1 MVKFIKRY
9 EFNNPWITSASGLIL
24 HQDNFY
30 VVADDELGLIKLH
43 KDFNRPAEVIQ
54 LVEGK
59 LPDDQKLRKKL
70 KPDFESLT
78 YLPQLDSIL
87 CLGSGSKPQRQ
98 IALLRNSSGQIRN
111 LNLTKIYEY
120 LNNTF
125 SELNLEGC
133 TINEDQLILLQRG
146 NGPSLQNAVIRIQL
160 QHFLSD
166 NHQGIQILP
175 IQLGQLNNIP
185 LSFTDATIY
194 QKRLFFLAVA
204 ENSNSTY
211 EDGEYSGAVIGEIQS
226 DGMIASMRQ
235 IDIPHKPEGLYMHQ
249 NKIFIVTDADDRK
262 ICSRLYEANLDI
274 LT

>member
-9 EFNNPWITSASGLIL
+9 EFQNPWITSASGLIF
-24 HQDNFY
+24 HQDEFY
-30 VVADDELGLIKLH
+30 LVADDELALIKLH
-43 KDFNRPAEVIQ
+43 KDFNRPPEVIH
-54 LVEGK
+54 LLEGK
-59 LPDDQKLRKKL
+59 LPEDQKLRKKL

-78 YLPQLDSIL
+78 YLPSLDSIL

-98 IALLRNSSGQIRN
+98 LALLRNAKGQIRN

-120 LNNTF
+120 LNGTF

-146 NGPSLQNAVIRIQL
+146 NGPSVQNAVIRIHL
-160 QHFLSD
+160 QHFISD
-166 NHQGIQILP
+166 NHQEMQIQP
-175 IQLGQLNNIP
+175 FQLGHLNDIS

-211 EDGEYSGAVIGEIQS
+211 DDGEYCGAVMGEIQS
-226 DGMIASMRQ
+226 DGKISKMSP
-235 IDIPHKPEGLYMHQ
+235 IDIPYKPEGLCMHQ
-249 NKIFIVTDADDRK
+249 NKIYIVTDADDRK
-262 ICSRLYEANLDI
+262 ICSRLYEANLET